1 MDVIYIIALLLFLV
15 LVYILIISIRNLLR
29 LKKELKEMTDVNRD
43 MDISGDL

>member
-29 LKKELKEMTDVNRD
+29 LKKELKEMTDVNKD

>member
-29 LKKELKEMTDVNRD
+29 LKKELKEMTDVNKD
-43 MDISGDL
+43 MDIS